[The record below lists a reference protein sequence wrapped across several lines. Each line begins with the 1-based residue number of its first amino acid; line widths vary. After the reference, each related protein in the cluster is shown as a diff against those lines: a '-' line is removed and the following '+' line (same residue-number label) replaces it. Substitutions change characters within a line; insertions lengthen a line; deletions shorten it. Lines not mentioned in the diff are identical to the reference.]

1 MKAICMPQPYAAM
14 ACVSGEFVFRA
25 TDDTDYRGKV
35 LVCAGD
41 ENLVPAFEGIMLNHA
56 MCVCTLNDS
65 SKLTDEELE
74 ESGSSD
80 KAYAWTLSSPKIVV
94 PFPVE
99 SQEGLF
105 EVPADIEYIGSN
117 GQFKAAYS
125 EFSDSETAPDLNN
138 LYNLIMETHVPEQ
151 STDLNGMSSFHM

>member
-1 MKAICMPQPYAAM
+1 M
-14 ACVSGEFVFRA
+14 
-25 TDDTDYRGKV
+25 
-35 LVCAGD
+35 
-41 ENLVPAFEGIMLNHA
+41 
-56 MCVCTLNDS
+56 
-65 SKLTDEELE
+65 
-74 ESGSSD
+74 
-80 KAYAWTLSSPKIVV
+80 V

-125 EFSDSETAPDLNN
+125 EFSDGETAPDLNN

-151 STDLNGMSSFHM
+151 SADLNGMSSFHL